1 MAIKPKATNSLKS
14 SISELKSISEHDYKS
29 TDEMLKM
36 LLNQTYP
43 EPSIYEIDN
52 KDSFLEDALI
62 SKINHLKRF
71 KN

>member
-1 MAIKPKATNSLKS
+1 MGNSYYKYNPMAIKPKATNSLKS
-14 SISELKSISEHDYKS
+14 SITELKSISEDDYKS

-52 KDSFLEDALI
+52 SNSFLKML
-62 SKINHLKRF
+62 
-71 KN
+71 

>member
-14 SISELKSISEHDYKS
+14 SITELKSIEDDYKS
-29 TDEMLKM
+29 TDEMLKI

-52 KDSFLEDALI
+52 SNSFLKML
-62 SKINHLKRF
+62 
-71 KN
+71 